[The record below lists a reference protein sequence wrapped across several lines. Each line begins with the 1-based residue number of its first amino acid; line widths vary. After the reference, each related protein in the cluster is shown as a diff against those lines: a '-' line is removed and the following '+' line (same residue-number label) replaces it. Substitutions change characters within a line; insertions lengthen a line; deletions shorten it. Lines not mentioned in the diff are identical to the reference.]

1 MQVTLSNAADILAV
15 FPQLSSNVDEIAR
28 EYDYSTHQYVELQN
42 RVIIKK
48 CECPISVSKIIL
60 IIVSSGQDTSKR
72 VYSKELLLQGCFFY
86 CVLGFLELTPSLGR
100 TSTSAMQL

>member
-28 EYDYSTHQYVELQN
+28 EGQYVELQN

-86 CVLGFLELTPSLGR
+86 CILGFLELTPSLGR

>member
-15 FPQLSSNVDEIAR
+15 FPQLSSNVD
-28 EYDYSTHQYVELQN
+28 VELQN

-48 CECPISVSKIIL
+48 CECPISVSKIFL

-72 VYSKELLLQGCFFY
+72 FYSRGDKLLLQGCFFY
-86 CVLGFLELTPSLGR
+86 CILGFLQLTPSLGR